1 MNFVYKLLLSL
12 AILGLVV
19 IRLYYQRSYRRE
31 DVARAVQVVESRV
44 SVIVSALLLLPIL
57 V

>member
-1 MNFVYKLLLSL
+1 MSFVYKLHLSF
-12 AILGLVV
+12 AVLGLVV
-19 IRLYYQRSYRRE
+19 ISQYYQRGYRRE
-31 DVARAVQVVESRV
+31 DVARAVRVVESRV